1 LLEIFAGTDRV
12 TQSSHKQGLECF
24 PIDCCLFPSHNV
36 LNPDIAHSI
45 LNFIAGGRIKLIWL
59 GMPCTTSWIYLL
71 GQDGVRKPISDVLT
85 PNGRT
90 LPW

>member
-1 LLEIFAGTDRV
+1 M
-12 TQSSHKQGLECF
+12 
-24 PIDCCLFPSHNV
+24 SHNLRTNRGWSAFLSIAAFFRFTNV
-36 LNPDIAHSI
+36 VNPDIAHSI

-71 GQDGVRKPISDVLT
+71 GQDGGRKPISDVLT